1 MRAAIIEKA
10 CRIEWLLTRIGER
23 TTRQYH
29 PNRRAAEILFLMS
42 AQP

>member
-10 CRIEWLLTRIGER
+10 RRIEWLTESVNGQRASITR
-23 TTRQYH
+23 T
-29 PNRRAAEILFLMS
+29 AARLKSSLMS